1 MINFL
6 QDGLILTVAA
16 PANVVAGQLIQVGN
30 LTGVCAADADSGD
43 NVEIQ
48 TKGCFR
54 LAKATGFVP
63 AAGDVAYFDFGADN
77 RLESTGVPIG
87 FYTHAALTGDTYAR
101 VVLDPLG
108 AQAAVVEEIVS
119 IYLAPGSAT
128 VKTAAF
134 VAPFD
139 GKIKALKYYTDAK
152 PTSALG
158 TVLLVAQ
165 NTAVGPDNTLLNAA
179 NFDLE
184 TMTEDALTAFTLTA
198 TAADLVLA
206 KDEVAEFV
214 ATPNNADLVAGTGVH
229 IHVTFERTA

>member
-1 MINFL
+1 MNNYIES
-6 QDGLILTVAA
+6 GYILTVTA
-16 PANVVAGQLIQVGN
+16 PANVVSGQLIQVGN
-30 LTGVCAADADSGD
+30 ITGVCATSADSGD
-43 NVEIQ
+43 SVEVQ
-48 TKGCFR
+48 TRGCFR
-54 LAKATGFVP
+54 LTKVAGFVP

-87 FYTHAALTGDTYAR
+87 FYTHSALTGDTSAR
-101 VVLDPLG
+101 IVLDPLG
-108 AQAAVVEEIVS
+108 AQAAVVEQCVS

-139 GKIKALKYYTDAK
+139 GKIKALKYYTDVK
-152 PTSALG
+152 PSSALG

-184 TMTEDALTAFTLTA
+184 GMTEDALTAFTLTA
-198 TAADLVLA
+198 TAADLVLN
-206 KDEVAEFV
+206 KGEVAEFV
-214 ATPNNADLVAGTGVH
+214 ATPNNADLVAGTGIH
-229 IHVTFERTA
+229 IFVTFERTA